1 MSGRYFL
8 GMAEEAGRTID
19 AVTARLD
26 AVTRQGAALSEADRQ
41 LADAVAGAH
50 AVVVSAL
57 EQLNHIQTEIDTVA
71 TSLGGD
77 PSGFATDTPAGALE
91 FQRFLLA
98 KQREIV
104 AVVER
109 ASAEAAAKAEVLERL
124 RESYRVSSV

>member
-1 MSGRYFL
+1 MSGT
-8 GMAEEAGRTID
+8 GSASVRTVSTTAPV
-19 AVTARLD
+19 AVWLPS
-26 AVTRQGAALSEADRQ
+26 VPE
-41 LADAVAGAH
+41 ADAVAGAH

-71 TSLGGD
+71 TSLDAD
-77 PSGFATDTPAGALE
+77 PSAFATDTPAGALE

-104 AVVER
+104 AVVEQ

>member
-1 MSGRYFL
+1 
-8 GMAEEAGRTID
+8 MAEEAGRTID

-71 TSLGGD
+71 TFAGGD
-77 PSGFATDTPAGALE
+77 PSAFATDTPAE
-91 FQRFLLA
+91 PWSSS
-98 KQREIV
+98 V
-104 AVVER
+104 SCWPN
-109 ASAEAAAKAEVLERL
+109 SARSWPWWSGPPPRCTAKAEVLERL
-124 RESYRVSSV
+124 RVLPGVLGLTEGPR

>member
-1 MSGRYFL
+1 
-8 GMAEEAGRTID
+8 MAEEAGRTID

-77 PSGFATDTPAGALE
+77 PSGFATDTPAGGAL
-91 FQRFLLA
+91 Q
-98 KQREIV
+98 
-104 AVVER
+104 
-109 ASAEAAAKAEVLERL
+109 LESRP
-124 RESYRVSSV
+124 

>member
-1 MSGRYFL
+1 
-8 GMAEEAGRTID
+8 MAEEAGRTID

-26 AVTRQGAALSEADRQ
+26 AVTRQGVALSEADRR

-57 EQLNHIQTEIDTVA
+57 ERLNHIQTEIDTVA
-71 TSLGGD
+71 TSLGAD
-77 PSGFATDTPAGALE
+77 PSAFATDTAAGALE

-109 ASAEAAAKAEVLERL
+109 ASADAAAKAEVLERL
-124 RESYRVSSV
+124 RDSYRVSSV